1 MSADMVN
8 MQAQLNQ
15 IMAKLD
21 RVLGTQAPDL
31 TVREFA
37 KRANLSRST
46 VYERI
51 KEKVITTR
59 HGRIAVSEL
68 SKVTS

>member
-31 TVREFA
+31 TVSEFA

-51 KEKVITTR
+51 KDKTITLR
-59 HGRIAVSEL
+59 HGRLAVSEL